1 MNRRV
6 TMAGRPLM
14 SGMRVE
20 PRARIVDPVEF
31 WKETKLVK
39 NFLATLYIVIILVY
53 AATVSGHPLLG

>member
-1 MNRRV
+1 
-6 TMAGRPLM
+6 LM